1 MGGISLFFIA
11 LGLSMDAFA
20 VCLSNGMCYCS
31 YGNRE
36 AFSASLAFGIFQ
48 AGMPLIGYFAGQ
60 SFSDAIRA
68 FDHWIALILLGF
80 IGGKMLLDGIRELRN
95 PEECITKSEYTFRIL
110 LLQAIGTSIDAFAMG
125 MGFAVMGVN
134 IFVAAAFI
142 GCTTFICSLAGC
154 GLGRKF
160 GMLLGA
166 RAQAVGG
173 IILLIIGLRIFM
185 EHVFG

>member
-1 MGGISLFFIA
+1 
-11 LGLSMDAFA
+11 MDAFA

-125 MGFAVMGVN
+125 MGFAVMFSC
-134 IFVAAAFI
+134 IWA
-142 GCTTFICSLAGC
+142 
-154 GLGRKF
+154 
-160 GMLLGA
+160 
-166 RAQAVGG
+166 
-173 IILLIIGLRIFM
+173 IILCFNLSQSLLLSLPLAVLCHPPPKWISSCL
-185 EHVFG
+185 HVCRVTFFSCKDVNKCVFILDTVVV